1 MPSSAEKTTRS
12 STTPSVATADQ
23 GALGSPNP
31 ARSSPVAD
39 GGRAHADLV
48 VRLFGGVQA
57 TWRSH
62 EVALEGRPT
71 SALMALLVFRRRAW
85 TREEIAAEIWPE
97 AAYGSSGRVRQ
108 VLWLLR
114 KGLASAGAD
123 PGAVLDV
130 NDETIALRSSVTADV
145 DVARFEDLV
154 RRRPP
159 DVEAAIRLYDGD
171 IAEGLGLECLSVR
184 REYLASLYENALA
197 GAARARLTAGDVDGA
212 RWAAVQLLERDPI
225 REDAH
230 SVLMEA
236 YGLLGL
242 RSQVHRQYRSLCQLL
257 ATELGAAPLAETD
270 ATYADVLA
278 GVTRRSVARTTR
290 RHVEPSAMDLGV

>member
-1 MPSSAEKTTRS
+1 M
-12 STTPSVATADQ
+12 
-23 GALGSPNP
+23 
-31 ARSSPVAD
+31 
-39 GGRAHADLV
+39 
-48 VRLFGGVQA
+48 
-57 TWRSH
+57 
-62 EVALEGRPT
+62 
-71 SALMALLVFRRRAW
+71 
-85 TREEIAAEIWPE
+85 
-97 AAYGSSGRVRQ
+97 
-108 VLWLLR
+108 
-114 KGLASAGAD
+114 
-123 PGAVLDV
+123 
-130 NDETIALRSSVTADV
+130 
-145 DVARFEDLV
+145 
-154 RRRPP
+154 
-159 DVEAAIRLYDGD
+159 YDGD